1 MHTIPQ
7 VTLPKPY
14 ASGAVLTESGT
25 IVFAGG
31 QFFGGPGILSVAGTV
46 PALEVEVAS
55 GTYNFV
61 MYLGD

>member
-1 MHTIPQ
+1 MLQ

-31 QFFGGPGILSVAGTV
+31 QFFSGVAGILSVAGTV

-55 GTYNFV
+55 GTYNFM